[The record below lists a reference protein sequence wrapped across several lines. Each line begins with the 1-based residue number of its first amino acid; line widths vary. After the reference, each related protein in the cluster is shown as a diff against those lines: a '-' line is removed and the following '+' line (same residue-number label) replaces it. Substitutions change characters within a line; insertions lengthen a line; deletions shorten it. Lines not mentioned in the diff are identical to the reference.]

1 MVSFDEDLTEMVFF
15 DLEFYVPE
23 KDRKTNGA
31 SLLANPTK
39 TKQFLLG
46 GVFCRYWPLKKKQ
59 DELEFKHIWI
69 WDLKT
74 EKKVLKSIYEY
85 FQSSWDMIK
94 NKDPRQADLILC
106 GIGITRFDLP
116 VLYIRSVAQKIDS
129 KENIFNIYYKTKPVD
144 FSTVT
149 IPFFNR
155 EKVMYPKTA
164 NQILN
169 RFRLEKEKSSSI
181 LVWEKY
187 DNNEYDWIRQRT
199 EEEVKASLNVYNII
213 CDRICSQKEHKTQKT
228 QKNQKS
234 QIRDKSRNRE
244 EYIRKR

>member
-1 MVSFDEDLTEMVFF
+1 MVTFDPEQTEMIFF
-15 DLEFYVPE
+15 DLEFYVPKE
-23 KDRKTNGA
+23 DRIMNGA

-39 TKQFLLG
+39 SGQFLLG
-46 GVFCRYWPLKKKQ
+46 GVFCRFWPLKK
-59 DELEFKHIWI
+59 DRVDLEFKHIWI

-74 EKKVLKSIYEY
+74 EKKVLKEIYNY
-85 FQSSWDMIK
+85 FMGSWNELK

-116 VLYIRSVAQKIDS
+116 VLYIRSIAKKIDS
-129 KENIFNIYYKTKPVD
+129 QKNIFEVYFKTKPID

-181 LVWEKY
+181 LVWERY
-187 DNNEYDWIRQRT
+187 DNQDYDWIKQRT
-199 EEEVKASLNVYNII
+199 EEEVKSTLDIYNII
-213 CDRICSQKEHKTQKT
+213 CERICSQKTQK
-228 QKNQKS
+228 KEK
-234 QIRDKSRNRE
+234 IKKMGDKRR
-244 EYIRKR
+244 R